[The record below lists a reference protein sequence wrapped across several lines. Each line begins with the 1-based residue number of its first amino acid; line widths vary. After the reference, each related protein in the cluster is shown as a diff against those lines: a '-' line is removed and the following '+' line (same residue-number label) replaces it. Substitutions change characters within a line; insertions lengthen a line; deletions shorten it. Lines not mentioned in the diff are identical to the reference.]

1 MTQDTAKENRLLSEE
16 AEGRFPPDQA
26 SVEAHR
32 EPTNAVRVDQKDGH
46 SAVRL
51 TRRGVLGRLV
61 SAVGGL
67 VLGSVGH
74 ARVAVADVS
83 SYPVP
88 ADPTKVLGRGI
99 SPYGFR
105 SQFETAVR
113 WLFPTPVPERGGSMT
128 PLHEARGIITPSS
141 LHYELHHGGVPTI
154 DPTNHRLLIHGLV
167 KRPLTLTVYDLMR
180 FPSVNRIAFLEC
192 SGNGFREWRQPT
204 GKDVQQTHGLLSGTE
219 WTGVPLSTLF
229 REVGLQP
236 GASWFIAEGADA
248 ARMNRSIPLDKAWD
262 DALIAYGQNGEALRP
277 EQGYPM
283 RLLLPGWEGNTNI
296 KWLHVIKVTDKPY
309 QTRQET
315 ARYTD
320 LVCQDGDCHARQFT
334 FVMDAKS
341 VITYPA
347 AQFPLQSGFVEIRG
361 LAWSGR
367 GKIMRVEVSTDGGQ
381 SWGLAALQDPIL
393 PKALT
398 VFRFPWRWDGQETIL
413 QSRCTDETGYI
424 QPTRAALV
432 SVRGLAGPF
441 GSFYHY
447 NAMQSWKIASDGSI
461 HNVHA

>member
-1 MTQDTAKENRLLSEE
+1 MKDTEEENRKLSVESK
-16 AEGRFPPDQA
+16 GRSPLDHA

-32 EPTNAVRVDQKDGH
+32 EQTNAVRLCRRDGG
-46 SAVRL
+46 SAVHL
-51 TRRGVLGRLV
+51 SRRRILGRLAG
-61 SAVGGL
+61 AVGGL
-67 VLGSVGH
+67 VLGCVAH
-74 ARVAVADVS
+74 ARAAAADVP

-113 WLFPTPVPERGGSMT
+113 WPFPAPVHERGGSMT
-128 PLHEARGIITPSS
+128 PLHEARGRITPSA
-141 LHYELHHGGVPTI
+141 LHFEVHHGGVPTI
-154 DPTNHRLLIHGLV
+154 DPTKHTLRIHGLV
-167 KRPLTLTVYDLMR
+167 RRPLQLTVYDLMR
-180 FPSVNRIAFLEC
+180 FPSVNRITFLEC

-219 WTGVPLSTLF
+219 WTGVPLSTLL

-236 GASWFIAEGADA
+236 GATWFVAEGADT

-320 LVCQDGDCHARQFT
+320 LVCLDGACHARQFT

-341 VITYPA
+341 VITTPS
-347 AQFPLQSGFVEIRG
+347 AQYPLQRGFVEIRG
-361 LAWSGR
+361 LAWSGH
-367 GKIMRVEVSTDGGQ
+367 GKIARVVAHRLRGLCTDR
-381 SWGLAALQDPIL
+381 LAAVPESDHCGGP
-393 PKALT
+393 
-398 VFRFPWRWDGQETIL
+398 GN
-413 QSRCTDETGYI
+413 RC
-424 QPTRAALV
+424 
-432 SVRGLAGPF
+432 
-441 GSFYHY
+441 
-447 NAMQSWKIASDGSI
+447 
-461 HNVHA
+461 